1 MHACSYPLTEKKI
14 TSRRLDSVVSRAMQG
29 GMVNMIC
36 DRKTHS
42 SHPKALSLIMGAE
55 HIPPN
60 DLTCDH
66 IEALKLHLLSLGVET
81 FEPLDAAAFGGIPST
96 TQEYFDAGS

>member
-1 MHACSYPLTEKKI
+1 MLVATNQLTKKGHPAVFN
-14 TSRRLDSVVSRAMQG
+14 SVVSRAMHG
-29 GMVNMIC
+29 GRVNMIC

-42 SHPKALSLIMGAE
+42 SHPKALGLIMGAE

-60 DLTCDH
+60 DLACDH
-66 IEALKLHLLSLGVET
+66 IEAVKLHLLSLGVES

-96 TQEYFDAGS
+96 AQEYFDAGS

>member
-1 MHACSYPLTEKKI
+1 
-14 TSRRLDSVVSRAMQG
+14 
-29 GMVNMIC
+29 
-36 DRKTHS
+36 
-42 SHPKALSLIMGAE
+42 MGAE

-66 IEALKLHLLSLGVET
+66 IEVVKLHLLSLGVES
-81 FEPLDAAAFGGIPST
+81 FKPLDAAAFGGIPST

>member
-1 MHACSYPLTEKKI
+1 
-14 TSRRLDSVVSRAMQG
+14 
-29 GMVNMIC
+29 
-36 DRKTHS
+36 
-42 SHPKALSLIMGAE
+42 MGAE
-55 HIPPN
+55 HIPTN

-96 TQEYFDAGS
+96 AHEYFDAGS

>member
-1 MHACSYPLTEKKI
+1 MA
-14 TSRRLDSVVSRAMQG
+14 G
-29 GMVNMIC
+29 GKVNMIC
-36 DRKTHS
+36 DRRTHN

-60 DLTCDH
+60 DLACDH
-66 IEALKLHLLSLGVET
+66 IEAVKLHLLSLGVES

-96 TQEYFDAGS
+96 AQEYFDAGS